1 MEKHVLEINQFCRLC
16 KSLVAKSYAVQ
27 TFTEELN
34 FIYRDEGVDVS
45 KDDPQCQSKQIC
57 RSCYLKVKKAQEA
70 ISYMRKNP
78 KSKKTYNFNL
88 PAYSDNVTVFKYQR
102 TAEPVPDQPAIVGA
116 TPSKVRKLSGEALQS
131 PSDKLTARQR
141 KLKTPERRSIKFDL
155 EKYQTNFRT
164 GGLDL
169 TRHDVVKIYT
179 SQDSVPMERVRNQAV
194 AQFFACR
201 VCSNF
206 PKAAKVS
213 ATCAHIYCKVCIEN
227 YKDKINSTK
236 CPPPHAFG
244 GGEEDLEER
253 CNIPARSEDIVEVAG
268 LLKDIQQSLKIACGN
283 QNCDQFFSV
292 QELSDH
298 EKTCKARGFY
308 HKDHI
313 SLSTTHSVILQRES
327 SKTINLVLEWCKS
340 YDTAPCDFLLF
351 ALKRLI
357 RSEAPELE
365 ESVHKLFKLYLKEV
379 NEADLVV
386 GLTAIDGLALKTD
399 TDLSNVQYQ
408 KLRMN
413 REFGS
418 KLPSLA
424 RVTKEKQMLDPGNV
438 SYSVFNRIN
447 GELIKDHEALPDS
460 GIIDVEEDLANF
472 SYGDLN
478 INIRKDV

>member
-1 MEKHVLEINQFCRLC
+1 M
-16 KSLVAKSYAVQ
+16 SYAVQ
-27 TFTEELN
+27 TFSAEIN
-34 FIYRDEGVDVS
+34 FIYRDEGLDIT
-45 KDDPQCQSKQIC
+45 KDDPQCQSKNIC
-57 RSCYLKVKKAQEA
+57 QNCYRKVKKAQEA
-70 ISYMRKNP
+70 IKHMKKNP
-78 KSKKTYNFNL
+78 KSKKTFNFDM
-88 PAYSDNVTVFKYQR
+88 PPYSDNVTVYLHQR
-102 TAEPVPDQPAIVGA
+102 RAEPEHDQPGMSGA
-116 TPSKVRKLSGEALQS
+116 TPSKVRKLSGEAVQS
-131 PSDKLTARQR
+131 PSDKLTVREK

-155 EKYQTNFRT
+155 EKYNTNFRT
-164 GGLDL
+164 GELDL

-179 SQDSVPMERVRNQAV
+179 SQDSVPLERVRNQEV
-194 AQFFACR
+194 AKFFACR
-201 VCSNF
+201 VCCNF

-213 ATCAHIYCKVCIEN
+213 ATCAHIYCQVCIDN
-227 YKDKINSTK
+227 YKEKINSTK

-244 GGEEDLEER
+244 GGEEDLEGER

-268 LLKDIQQSLKIACGN
+268 LLKDIQQSLKIVCRN
-283 QNCDQFFSV
+283 PNCDESFSV
-292 QELSDH
+292 HELSDH
-298 EKTCKARGFY
+298 EKTCKTRGFY
-308 HKDHI
+308 NKDHV
-313 SLSTTHSVILQRES
+313 SLSTTRSVTLKKES
-327 SKTINLVLEWCKS
+327 SKTINLVLEWCKL
-340 YDTAPCDFLLF
+340 YNTAPCDFLLF

-365 ESVHKLFKLYLKEV
+365 ETVQRVFKLYLKEV
-379 NEADLVV
+379 NKADLG
-386 GLTAIDGLALKTD
+386 GLTAIEGLALKID

-447 GELIKDHEALPDS
+447 GELIKEHEASPDS
-460 GIIDVEEDLANF
+460 GIIDVEEDLTNF